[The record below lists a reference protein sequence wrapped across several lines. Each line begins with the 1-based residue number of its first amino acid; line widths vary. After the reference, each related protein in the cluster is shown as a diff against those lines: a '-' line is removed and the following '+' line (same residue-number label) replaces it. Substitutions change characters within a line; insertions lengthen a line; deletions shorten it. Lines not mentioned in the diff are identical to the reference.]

1 MVRTE
6 KLLAATLLD
15 DLDEAG
21 LQLLDRR
28 DVVRENAH
36 LAGLGGDVDLDDILG
51 LVDGLFDGQG

>member
-1 MVRTE
+1 LVRTE